1 MSETKEEVPVPAQE
15 EPVAVEEN
23 QEATEQNEVVA
34 EERVESVVDGAAPEM
49 DMSEVG

>member
-23 QEATEQNEVVA
+23 QEETEQKEVA
-34 EERVESVVDGAAPEM
+34 EERVESVVDGAAHEM